1 MFWHLLHDDDFK
13 ISCYKCLNNVSQP
26 LTFKTVI
33 MTFCLRFY
41 VILTMYVRKYL
52 FTRSPIIFGGGQ
64 NSEQE
69 VSNEIVNV

>member
-1 MFWHLLHDDDFK
+1 
-13 ISCYKCLNNVSQP
+13 
-26 LTFKTVI
+26 

-41 VILTMYVRKYL
+41 VILTMYVWKYL

-69 VSNEIVNV
+69 VSNEIVNVKYVTSQNILYNVTEMK